1 MKSRRQKLGKSR
13 KQKTYKK
20 RGGWFNYL
28 KKDCPTLN
36 FNKID
41 DIINS
46 NSNDKKVAKTITM
59 LRNSECFRDKKYDK
73 NIKKTISDYLIKLEN
88 KLKIL
93 HNEKKEKELEE
104 ESIKK
109 KLEKESFD
117 KKIKERIKEYNNDP
131 KNIMEIINII
141 FSQNIISGNAGHIK
155 NAIDTINKL
164 KTTIVNLNDKELIE
178 HKIYNLEIKINNLNK
193 EKNKAFF
200 YKSKSY

>member
-41 DIINS
+41 EIINS
-46 NSNDKKVAKTITM
+46 NSNDKEVAKTITM

-109 KLEKESFD
+109 ELDKESFK
-117 KKIKERIKEYNNDP
+117 KKINERIKEYNNDP
-131 KNIMEIINII
+131 KNIMKIIRII
-141 FSQNIISGNAGHIK
+141 FNQNIISGNTEYIK
-155 NAIDTINKL
+155 NAINTINEL
-164 KTTIVNLNDKELIE
+164 KTKIVDLNDKKIIEGNYLI
-178 HKIYNLEIKINNLNK
+178 KLNFKINNLNK
-193 EKNKAFF
+193 KKETFLKN
-200 YKSKSY
+200 S